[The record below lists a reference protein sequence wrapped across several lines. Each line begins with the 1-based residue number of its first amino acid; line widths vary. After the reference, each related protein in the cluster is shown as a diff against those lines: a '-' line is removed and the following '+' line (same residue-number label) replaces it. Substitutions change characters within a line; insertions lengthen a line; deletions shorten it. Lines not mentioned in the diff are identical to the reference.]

1 MKEFVHLYK
10 HPGVDMFNYD
20 FLTGADDYSIEELVT
35 ICMKELEAIS
45 NITIESVETIYDMD
59 EIDINEHK
67 VNKNYKKKND
77 DLDIPKFKYMSD
89 DVYAEMRFGVR
100 IKTNLNEKFIIKK
113 ILIPVNVDGYYIFKN
128 KRAKAI
134 WQLTEA
140 SVYTQRGKITLK
152 SRMPV
157 ILYKSKKRPIT
168 DVNGE
173 VFDVRPFSYALHSS
187 KKSRKKTTTTGKNKN
202 KFINP
207 MMIYSA
213 KVGVH
218 DAIKFMGMQRAI
230 RIVQDAV
237 PESSTY
243 IYFPLDEVY
252 IRVNRSMF
260 EDIPMVRSVTGML
273 YNMNNKNFPVTW
285 EKLCDNNYWISRIGF
300 IGAPKDKQLK
310 SYYEKGRTTI
320 LMIERSC
327 DMMTQMNLRLPEAH
341 KENIYCILR
350 WMMFEYD
357 NLRQKDNIDINTKRI
372 RKSEYIV
379 KGSLGRKISE
389 NINNLIPKLSESR
402 QNSMDTLL
410 ELFNFPSTIIING
423 LNGNNDCIKT
433 DELVNDMSILQDMA
447 YTVKGPEALG
457 ESSTKNVMLKMR
469 DIHPSFIGVID
480 PNCSSNS
487 DVGMSG
493 IIVPTVKLHD
503 RMFFNPEWE
512 PSDNMYNVAKDLHE
526 HFEKN
531 IVVTDSNL
539 DTEEET
545 SIEVAPTDNAM
556 MNAEAFNTW
565 LKSYDD
571 AMHMEMEPICI
582 VERDPA
588 EIENNAEDKLAKTM
602 KKKLALTEDSSESHD
617 KAPKTTE

>member
-20 FLTGADDYSIEELVT
+20 FLTGSDDYSIEELVT

-531 IVVTDSNL
+531 IVFTDSNL

-545 SIEVAPTDNAM
+545 SIEVAPTDNDM

-602 KKKLALTEDSSESHD
+602 KKKLALTEESSESHE

>member
-67 VNKNYKKKND
+67 INKNYKKKND

-113 ILIPVNVDGYYIFKN
+113 ILIPVNVNGYYIFKN

>member
-1 MKEFVHLYK
+1 
-10 HPGVDMFNYD
+10 
-20 FLTGADDYSIEELVT
+20 
-35 ICMKELEAIS
+35 
-45 NITIESVETIYDMD
+45 
-59 EIDINEHK
+59 
-67 VNKNYKKKND
+67 
-77 DLDIPKFKYMSD
+77 
-89 DVYAEMRFGVR
+89 
-100 IKTNLNEKFIIKK
+100 
-113 ILIPVNVDGYYIFKN
+113 
-128 KRAKAI
+128 
-134 WQLTEA
+134 
-140 SVYTQRGKITLK
+140 
-152 SRMPV
+152 
-157 ILYKSKKRPIT
+157 
-168 DVNGE
+168 
-173 VFDVRPFSYALHSS
+173 
-187 KKSRKKTTTTGKNKN
+187 
-202 KFINP
+202 

-230 RIVQDAV
+230 RIVQDVV

-285 EKLCDNNYWISRIGF
+285 EKLCANNYWISRIGF

-493 IIVPTVKLHD
+493 GSIVPTVTLYDK
-503 RMFFNPEWE
+503 FF
-512 PSDNMYNVAKDLHE
+512 VAWL
-526 HFEKN
+526 EKKG
-531 IVVTDSNL
+531 L
-539 DTEEET
+539 
-545 SIEVAPTDNAM
+545 
-556 MNAEAFNTW
+556 
-565 LKSYDD
+565 LY
-571 AMHMEMEPICI
+571 
-582 VERDPA
+582 RG
-588 EIENNAEDKLAKTM
+588 
-602 KKKLALTEDSSESHD
+602 
-617 KAPKTTE
+617 